1 MGKATQDLIKEHEAI
16 IHVLEIVDKMMASDT
31 KKDIGK
37 IEYYKELIYFLK
49 IFADKCHHGK
59 EENYLFKEL
68 VINHLHKNDGLI
80 KVMLEEHVEGRKY
93 IALMDEAL
101 TAEDLTK
108 FNANAINYSQ
118 LLKKH
123 IEKENNVL
131 FPLADELLDE
141 KRQNEL
147 FEKFEQYE
155 ETVIGHGIH
164 EKLHTM
170 IHRWAEQFK

>member
-1 MGKATQDLIKEHEAI
+1 MIMGKATQDLIKEHEAI

-141 KRQNEL
+141 KRQN
-147 FEKFEQYE
+147 
-155 ETVIGHGIH
+155 
-164 EKLHTM
+164 
-170 IHRWAEQFK
+170 

>member
-16 IHVLEIVDKMMASDT
+16 IHVLEIVDKMMASDN
-31 KKDIGK
+31 KKDIEK

-59 EENYLFKEL
+59 EENYLFEGL
-68 VINHLHKNDGLI
+68 VINSLHKNDGLI
-80 KVMLEEHVEGRKY
+80 KVMLEEHIEGRKY
-93 IALMDEAL
+93 ITLMDEAL
-101 TAEDLTK
+101 TVEDLTK

-147 FEKFEQYE
+147 FERFEQYE

-164 EKLHTM
+164 KKLHTM
-170 IHRWAEQFK
+170 IHRWAEQFN